1 MIRRAI
7 ERRVATAVLALGL
20 ALFGALNIRQIP
32 VDFLPDIKYP
42 LIKLSIEWP
51 GANPED
57 IERNLAEPIERQLSS
72 IDGLDYLSS
81 SSLEGLYQL
90 DVNFRYGVDVD
101 VAYQDALAAFE
112 RAKRDLPDDIEPAV
126 IIKADPAQLP
136 VVQVAFEAD
145 GMDLTELR
153 TWIDTWLTDR
163 LLAAPGVAA
172 LDIAGGLEREIR
184 VLLDDTLLEKHG
196 LSADWIERRLQE
208 ENIDSIGGRVTGP
221 SQETIVRT
229 LGEFQDMETIREI
242 VLLRTD
248 EGILRLRDLARVED
262 SHEDIRL
269 LTRLNGR
276 PAVKVNVI
284 KQADANTVST
294 VESVRGQLEALQSS
308 FPPGTRYALLQNQA
322 EHILDSVSGVRDSA
336 LQAGLLVVA
345 TFFLFLGSP
354 RQVVIVTSLLP
365 LCALGN
371 FFLMKLAGFSLNI
384 FSLGGLVV
392 SIAIM
397 LDAATVVIENIT
409 RLRQENPDAAPVDN
423 ALLGVTE
430 VRSAIVASAVAFFA
444 LFTPFFLVPGMITL
458 LFRELVSVILSI
470 TLISLLGAIF
480 CVPMLSARFLGTVKV
495 EAGGWNRRFNN
506 GLATRYEWAIDHA
519 LAHRRLTLLGFF
531 IALVVGALLFV
542 RAGAEFFP
550 SVDDGRITVKVRMPA
565 GVALERMD
573 AGVRQIEALVLDDP
587 RVASVFAMSGGAVR
601 GLYTNRIGNEG
612 EVNIELL
619 PVRQRS
625 VTTVEYLHELR
636 PKVAQLAIP
645 GARLMASQQAMRGIR
660 TLGRSDLEVEI
671 NGADIDTLFQ
681 TAEATAE
688 ALRTRAELTNI
699 DISLDFTKPEWQVKV
714 DRTRAAE
721 LGFSERDIANAL
733 QGYIGGHVPTLFR
746 DGSDLFDL
754 RVLIP
759 ERSLDSRSDVQNLV
773 LTRPDGGHVRLH
785 DVADIVRAQGPVE
798 ITRENQVKQ
807 VIVRADVASG
817 ANLGAAESAVREILT
832 DYEWPDGYMYT
843 LGGKAQQMAEMQEMV
858 KQLLLF
864 AVFFSFI
871 VLAVQ
876 FNDLRLPLVIYLAAP
891 FALAGIG
898 FGLFI
903 SGLPFSATVI
913 IGVMIVLAANVNDG
927 VLLIATAEQLRKH
940 GNSIHEAT
948 RAAALQR
955 MRPRLMTTL
964 PIILGFVPL
973 AFALQPGGE
982 LLRPMAAAAIG
993 GLTLEVL
1000 AALFLVPI
1008 LYTLLARKA
1017 LS

>member
-1 MIRRAI
+1 
-7 ERRVATAVLALGL
+7 
-20 ALFGALNIRQIP
+20 
-32 VDFLPDIKYP
+32 
-42 LIKLSIEWP
+42 IKLSIEWP

-57 IERNLAEPIERQLSS
+57 IERNLAEPIERQIASA
-72 IDGLDYLSS
+72 DGLDYLSS

-101 VAYQDALAAFE
+101 VAYQDTLAAFE
-112 RAKRDLPDDIEPAV
+112 RAKQDLPDDSEPAV

-145 GMDLTELR
+145 GMDLTQLR

-163 LLAAPGVAA
+163 LLAAQGVAA

-196 LSADWIERRLQE
+196 LSADLVERRLQD

-221 SQETIVRT
+221 AQETIVRT

-242 VLLRTD
+242 VLLHTD

-294 VESVRGQLEALQSS
+294 VNAVRDQLEVLQSS
-308 FPPGTRYALLQNQA
+308 FPEGTRYALLQNQA
-322 EHILDSVSGVRDSA
+322 EHILDSVNGVRNSA
-336 LQAGLLVVA
+336 LLAGLLVIA

-354 RQVVIVTSLLP
+354 RQVLIVTSLLP
-365 LCALGN
+365 LSALGN

-409 RLRQENPDAAPVDN
+409 RLRQENPEASPVDN
-423 ALLGVTE
+423 VLLGVTE

-458 LFRELVSVILSI
+458 LFGELVSVILSI

-480 CVPMLSARFLGTVKV
+480 WVPMLSARFLGPVKAD
-495 EAGGWNRRFNN
+495 AGGWNRRFNE
-506 GLATRYEWAIDHA
+506 GLAARYERAVDLA
-519 LAHRRLTLLGFF
+519 LTHRRLTLLGFF
-531 IALVVGALLFV
+531 VALVVGALLFV
-542 RAGAEFFP
+542 RSGAEFFP
-550 SVDDGRITVKVRMPA
+550 PVDDGRITVKVRMPP
-565 GVALERMD
+565 GVALQRMD
-573 AGVRQIEALVLDDP
+573 AAVSQIEALVLDDP

-619 PVRQRS
+619 PVGQRS
-625 VTTVEYLHELR
+625 ITTTEYLHELR

-660 TLGRSDLEVEI
+660 SLGRSDLEVEI
-671 NGADIDTLFQ
+671 NGADIETLFA

-688 ALRTRAELTNI
+688 TLRGRGELTNI
-699 DISLDFTKPEWQVKV
+699 DISLDFTKPEWQVAV

-721 LGFSERDIANAL
+721 LGLSVRDIATAL
-733 QGYIGGHVPTLFR
+733 QGYIGGHVPTRYR
-746 DGSDLFDL
+746 DGADLFDL

-759 ERSLDSRSDVQNLV
+759 ERSLDSRSDVENLV
-773 LTRPDGGHVRLH
+773 LSRLEGGHVRLH
-785 DVADIVRAQGPVE
+785 EVADIERAKGPVE

-817 ANLGAAESAVREILT
+817 ATLGSAEGAVRQSLEIY
-832 DYEWPDGYMYT
+832 DWPDGYTYA
-843 LGGKAQQMAEMQEMV
+843 LGGKAQQMADMQNVV

-927 VLLIATAEQLRKH
+927 VLLIGAAERLRER
-940 GNSIHEAT
+940 GYSIHDAT
-948 RAAALQR
+948 RRAALQR

-1008 LYTLLARKA
+1008 LYTLLARKQ
-1017 LS
+1017 SS